1 VAFTIIE
8 ASKPSFVNL
17 QNVLD
22 SSGEIKVDGALLAD
36 QNVYPLTL
44 QAVVD
49 SKTIATPFT
58 VTISDPCKRAVFENS
73 PSPINMVFI
82 RDFDPTQTQTFTIKT
97 DVEVAYSL
105 VCAYTATLLTPTA
118 YSYVSLTGSTI
129 SVNPALTST
138 ADVGLHT
145 ISIQATSTLY
155 PGSVTAKTY
164 TFVLDIR
171 HCVVNTMTL
180 DPIAN

>member
-1 VAFTIIE
+1 M
-8 ASKPSFVNL
+8 
-17 QNVLD
+17 VL
-22 SSGEIKVDGALLAD
+22 
-36 QNVYPLTL
+36 
-44 QAVVD
+44 
-49 SKTIATPFT
+49 
-58 VTISDPCKRAVFENS
+58 
-73 PSPINMVFI
+73 I
-82 RDFDPTQTQTFTIKT
+82 RDFDPTQTQSFTLKT

-105 VCAYTATLLTPTA
+105 LCAYTATLLTPAA

-129 SVNPALTST
+129 SVNPALTYT

-164 TFVLDIR
+164 IFVLDIR